1 MSMFFTAGG
10 ITTKITPTSVYTSD
24 PYISTPIIE
33 RIDTT
38 TPTSPAATQ
47 PQVTPQTQTQ
57 TQTQPQ
63 QHTGMLLFFLFVI
76 LIAICYLCD
85 CGMVTNRIADVMP
98 TGMSSARS

>member
-38 TPTSPAATQ
+38 TPTSPAAAQ
-47 PQVTPQTQTQ
+47 PQVTPQTQ